1 MGKPRGRTVIVLASL
16 FAHFFGNE
24 KSVAACKA
32 ILRGYGSKTKDNEGP
47 IRPLGDQEP
56 MNFIKHYLSV
66 MNKITEDNRL
76 HATHVS
82 LYISLFTLWNLNRFE
97 NPISINREEVMKIS
111 KIGSRN
117 TYHKCLKELD
127 QFGYL
132 EYLPSHNP
140 LKGSLVNMLNFDTT
154 PVQAL
159 GNTSPKNDT
168 SSVQALSPSLNS
180 NKHLKQSNTHVNK
193 NFNEPL

>member
-1 MGKPRGRTVIVLASL
+1 
-16 FAHFFGNE
+16 
-24 KSVAACKA
+24 
-32 ILRGYGSKTKDNEGP
+32 
-47 IRPLGDQEP
+47 
-56 MNFIKHYLSV
+56 

-140 LKGSLVNMLNFDTT
+140 LKGSLINMYNFDTT
-154 PVQAL
+154 GSTTHVQAL

-180 NKHLKQSNTHVNK
+180 NKHSKQSNTHVNK

>member
-1 MGKPRGRTVIVLASL
+1 MI
-16 FAHFFGNE
+16 
-24 KSVAACKA
+24 
-32 ILRGYGSKTKDNEGP
+32 
-47 IRPLGDQEP
+47 
-56 MNFIKHYLSV
+56 
-66 MNKITEDNRL
+66 KITEDNRL

-117 TYHKCLKELD
+117 TYHKCLNELD

-132 EYLPSHNP
+132 KYLPSHNP
-140 LKGSLVNMLNFDTT
+140 LKGSLINMYNFDTT
-154 PVQAL
+154 GSTSDEQAL
-159 GNTSPKNDT
+159 SNTRPKNDT
-168 SSVQALSPSLNS
+168 SSVQALSPSINS
-180 NKHLKQSNTHVNK
+180 NKHLKHINTNANK

>member
-1 MGKPRGRTVIVLASL
+1 
-16 FAHFFGNE
+16 
-24 KSVAACKA
+24 
-32 ILRGYGSKTKDNEGP
+32 
-47 IRPLGDQEP
+47 
-56 MNFIKHYLSV
+56 

-111 KIGSRN
+111 KIGSKN

>member
-1 MGKPRGRTVIVLASL
+1 
-16 FAHFFGNE
+16 
-24 KSVAACKA
+24 
-32 ILRGYGSKTKDNEGP
+32 
-47 IRPLGDQEP
+47 
-56 MNFIKHYLSV
+56 
-66 MNKITEDNRL
+66 MNKITEDKRL

-140 LKGSLVNMLNFDTT
+140 LKGSLINMYNFDTT
-154 PVQAL
+154 GSTSDVQAL
-159 GNTSPKNDT
+159 SNTRPKNDT

>member
-1 MGKPRGRTVIVLASL
+1 
-16 FAHFFGNE
+16 
-24 KSVAACKA
+24 
-32 ILRGYGSKTKDNEGP
+32 
-47 IRPLGDQEP
+47 
-56 MNFIKHYLSV
+56 

-127 QFGYL
+127 KYGYL

-140 LKGSLVNMLNFDTT
+140 LKGSLVNMLNFDTST
-154 PVQAL
+154 VQAL
-159 GNTSPKNDT
+159 VNTRPKNDT
-168 SSVQALSPSLNS
+168 STVQALSPSLNS
-180 NKHLKQSNTHVNK
+180 NKHLKQTHTHVNK

>member
-1 MGKPRGRTVIVLASL
+1 
-16 FAHFFGNE
+16 
-24 KSVAACKA
+24 
-32 ILRGYGSKTKDNEGP
+32 
-47 IRPLGDQEP
+47 
-56 MNFIKHYLSV
+56 

-117 TYHKCLKELD
+117 TYHKCLKDLD

-140 LKGSLVNMLNFDTT
+140 LKGSLVNMHNFDTST
-154 PVQAL
+154 NTGGVQAL
-159 GNTSPKNDT
+159 SNTSPKNDT
-168 SSVQALSPSLNS
+168 STVQALSPSLNT
-180 NKHLKQSNTHVNK
+180 NKHLKQNIHVNQNK
-193 NFNEPL
+193 NFDEPL